1 MEKTGSW
8 SQQWMK
14 VDARER
20 SREPSAFNFVISNLA
35 SREGGTFLLFRS
47 SLNSF
52 LKVGIITQ

>member
-1 MEKTGSW
+1 
-8 SQQWMK
+8 MK

-52 LKVGIITQ
+52 LKVGIITL